1 MQYHALL
8 QRDRRYDGIFYFGVK
23 RTGIYCRPSC
33 SKSHPSQKNCA
44 FFDTVQKAEMN
55 GYHACKLC
63 HPNRLKNG
71 LSVKVLGS
79 IDSGELNDKGV
90 HGLADS
96 LHISER
102 HLRRIVQDRTG
113 TSPLRLN
120 KTRRLNEAKLLITKT
135 KLSIT
140 DIAFNTEF
148 SSLRQFNASF
158 KDTFKT
164 SPSEMRKD
172 TQ

>member
-1 MQYHALL
+1 
-8 QRDRRYDGIFYFGVK
+8 
-23 RTGIYCRPSC
+23 
-33 SKSHPSQKNCA
+33 
-44 FFDTVQKAEMN
+44 MN